1 MGRQMKEI
9 RRALAPIDPRLATA
23 RPVLPPAAPTSI
35 GEKVN
40 QRREELRLGTKRKK
54 F

>member
-1 MGRQMKEI
+1 MGRQTKEI

-23 RPVLPPAAPTSI
+23 QPVPLPDASMSI

-40 QRREELRLGTKRKK
+40 QRRAELRQGTKRKK
-54 F
+54 D